1 MKKTDIRNPFYED
14 IRKNGIVVDVQSD
27 DDSEQLPSKPYY
39 ERIAAAGGLHT
50 PGRPRRGEVREPT
63 AVRSIRLP
71 VELWKLVE
79 AQAKREQISLN
90 AAMRQAARIWLMS

>member
-1 MKKTDIRNPFYED
+1 
-14 IRKNGIVVDVQSD
+14 
-27 DDSEQLPSKPYY
+27 
-39 ERIAAAGGLHT
+39 
-50 PGRPRRGEVREPT
+50 
-63 AVRSIRLP
+63 